1 MHTSVYRRLA
11 GDPVLLFDRIAPYR
25 PVNLARHI
33 DFKQYYDSDAGE
45 AKPAQDPQCVAD
57 DIEMKW
63 EKAGYPGR
71 L

>member
-1 MHTSVYRRLA
+1 MEK
-11 GDPVLLFDRIAPYR
+11 
-25 PVNLARHI
+25 HI
-33 DFKQYYDSDAGE
+33 DFKQYYGPDETNRPAG
-45 AKPAQDPQCVAD
+45 DPQCVAD